1 MEGIR
6 DEKTQAIILLKQNKK
21 KLTRQ
26 QYKTLL
32 GQIHAGDITGAE
44 KGLRKL
50 LLGGGSNAI
59 KLH

>member
-1 MEGIR
+1 M
-6 DEKTQAIILLKQNKK
+6 DELKTTKTQAFIHLRQNKK
-21 KLTRQ
+21 NLTRQ

-32 GQIHAGDITGAE
+32 GQVHAGDVDGAM
-44 KGLRKL
+44 KGLRRL